1 MAIKTELGSIVSAT
15 ELVKNFAKVREQA
28 KKGTNLIIFKNNK
41 PDLAV
46 LDIANYEK
54 LLQMAEQYEDLQI
67 RQIIEEWYK
76 NDDGTRYNTDEI
88 LKMRQQILE
97 TQSSN
102 NQLIRA

>member
-15 ELVKNFAKVREQA
+15 DLVKNFGKVREQA
-28 KKGTNLIIFKNNK
+28 KKGNNLIIFKNNK

-54 LLQMAEQYEDLQI
+54 LLKMAEQYENLQI
-67 RQIIEEWYK
+67 KQLVEERYK

-97 TQSSN
+97 SQSSN
-102 NQLIRA
+102 EQLIRA

>member
-1 MAIKTELGSIVSAT
+1 M
-15 ELVKNFAKVREQA
+15 F
-28 KKGTNLIIFKNNK
+28 
-41 PDLAV
+41 

-67 RQIIEEWYK
+67 RQIIEERYK